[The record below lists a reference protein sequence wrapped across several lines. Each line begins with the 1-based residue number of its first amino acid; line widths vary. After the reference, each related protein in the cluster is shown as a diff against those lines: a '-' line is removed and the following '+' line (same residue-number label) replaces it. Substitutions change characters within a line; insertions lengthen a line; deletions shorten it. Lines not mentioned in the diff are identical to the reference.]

1 MRRAAFEPMGIS
13 GPTLGESWVT
23 GWGKEVMGGEGWKGV
38 LLVRKVRQGDSPQSL
53 GSQPRSDAGGP
64 QVSSPG
70 SSFPCLDLLGM
81 LLSGFKIQC
90 LD

>member
-38 LLVRKVRQGDSPQSL
+38 MLVRKVRQGDSPQSL
-53 GSQPRSDAGGP
+53 GSQPRSDAGVP
-64 QVSSPG
+64 KLAV
-70 SSFPCLDLLGM
+70 LGAAF
-81 LLSGFKIQC
+81 LAWIF
-90 LD
+90 